1 MVVAALFKAIPALGN
16 VLMVASL
23 FYYIFAVSMAVFVIM
38 CHHGHSV
45 DICLG
50 KHVLY

>member
-23 FYYIFAVSMAVFVIM
+23 FYYIFAVSDQMLLPR
-38 CHHGHSV
+38 G
-45 DICLG
+45 
-50 KHVLY
+50 